1 MGLTIHYQLQN
12 KTRSPKRVRDLLAKL
27 RGRALELPFAEVG
40 EIVEAEQPDCDFERC
55 DRDDP
60 NRSLF
65 IDAVRHVVDGHCS
78 YRVAP
83 THVIAFE
90 SLPGEG
96 SEWASFGLCRYPAT
110 IEVCDRWQG
119 GTRRLATKLGGWS
132 WSSFCK
138 TEYASRPERGGVAN
152 FLKCHLLVVA
162 MLEHARSLG
171 ILGDVSDEGDFWE
184 GRDFESLAKH
194 VGGWNDQTADLLLR
208 LKDLCRDELQEGIF
222 TFPEFR
228 QPEAAEQ
235 PCEARPEP
243 KSQWLDGTAAC
254 SLFNA
259 GRLGAA

>member
-12 KTRSPKRVRDLLAKL
+12 KTRSPKRIRDLLTKL
-27 RGRALELPFAEVG
+27 RGRALDLPFDEVG
-40 EIVEAEQPDCDFERC
+40 EIIEATQPDCDFQTCNPE
-55 DRDDP
+55 DP
-60 NRSLF
+60 NVWLF
-65 IDAVRHVVDGHCS
+65 IQAVQHIGEGRYS
-78 YRVAP
+78 YKVIP

-96 SEWASFGLCRYPAT
+96 SEAACFGLCRYPAT
-110 IEVCDRWQG
+110 IEVPDRQYG
-119 GTRRLATKLGGWS
+119 GTRHLATKLYGWS
-132 WSSFCK
+132 WSGFCK

-171 ILGDVSDEGDFWE
+171 ILGDVSDEGNFWE

-208 LKDLCRDELQEGIF
+208 LKDLCGDELPEGIF

-228 QPEAAEQ
+228 QPDAAEQ
-235 PCEARPEP
+235 PCEALPEP
-243 KSQWLDGTAAC
+243 ISQWLDGAAAC
-254 SLFNA
+254 RLFNA
-259 GRLGAA
+259 GRLGVA